1 MRGIKQKQNK
11 EEQMLQA
18 EREIITIGEPDPASF
33 TKAERRSFLNSLC
46 AEIMAYY
53 FPPKA
58 EETVRAC
65 AV

>member
-1 MRGIKQKQNK
+1 
-11 EEQMLQA
+11 MLQA

-33 TKAERRSFLNSLC
+33 TKEERGSFLNSLC

-58 EETVRAC
+58 EETVRAS